1 MSKRSVLRIQNL
13 CDFFGHRVLLLSL
26 LALFGAAQIAQ
37 GQGTDLVVNGS
48 FEADP
53 LPGDPGYTGVVTGWT
68 LGGSDLL
75 NNASGPFYQPANGPI
90 PEGSMVY
97 GHQGTGATSQTI
109 TGLSNGA
116 ICTLK
121 FYRNLR
127 VTAPMKLTV
136 LMGSHVLWGP
146 TRILTTN
153 PFVEETIT
161 FTYNSAWGNTLTFS
175 FTDAEG
181 DATIL
186 LDHVRLFVS
195 YTVTPSVTGGN
206 GTISPN
212 TPQTVNAGSNV
223 TFNMTPNAGYR
234 VSQVVVDGVRIDDPV
249 LSYTFNNVTANHT
262 INVSFTTPD
271 WPFSTAGYRDGWATF
286 GDIASWTVAGDVL
299 GYDIATTA
307 TDPMWGSQRL
317 TLPRANYRWLRVI
330 ARNATKCTGSLM
342 FWDDDTIGGFTGGY
356 QHGYPINPH
365 DTQMSE
371 YWVDLNAHALWMAAT
386 TIEQFRFDFPDS
398 APAGPLGNDGT
409 HVDVDRI
416 TLLPAASGPPAPQVT
431 SITRFNPATAGY
443 TNAAQVTWDVRF
455 NHTMTTVAANDVSF
469 TPTGTAS
476 GSIASVTAVGPT
488 WYRVTADVSGTGT
501 LRLNSVTG
509 GSGRDVAN
517 QAISTG
523 YTTGEVYSIDRNGP
537 SVAISA
543 PSVAITRNGPV
554 TFTVTYT
561 DSGSGFAASTLAP
574 GNITLNIGG
583 TAAGTIGVSGSG
595 NTRTVT
601 ISSISGTGTLG
612 ISIAA
617 GTATDTLGNTSP
629 AAGPSATFVVDNQP
643 PTTLCKN
650 VTVNLSAPTIGPDA
664 IDNGSTDNVA
674 IASRTINGGASA
686 SYTCTNLGTNTAT
699 LRVTDTMGN
708 FAECTA
714 TVTVVDDIS
723 PNAACKNATVNLSAP
738 TLAAAA
744 IDDGS
749 TDNCAISSM
758 LIDGAASR
766 TFTCANLGANTVT
779 LRVADAAGNF
789 DECTATVT
797 VVDDISP
804 TAACQDITVN
814 LSAPTIAA
822 AAVNDGSTDNCAITS
837 MLIDGAANRTFTCAN
852 LGANTVTLRVADAA
866 GNFDECTATV
876 TVVDNVL
883 PNALCK
889 DVTVNLSAPTLAA
902 ATIDNGSTDNCAITS
917 MLIDGVANRTF
928 TCANLGPNTVTL
940 RVADAV
946 GNFDECTATV
956 TVVDDISPV
965 AACKN
970 ITVNLSSPT
979 VAASAVDDGSSDN
992 CGITSRLINGT
1003 ASRTFTCANL
1013 GANVVTLR
1021 VMDAAGNFATCA
1033 STVTVVDDIVPTAVC
1048 RNVTVNLSA
1057 PTLAAA
1063 SVNNGSTDN
1072 CGVASILVDGAA
1084 SRTFTC
1090 ADLGPNTVTLS
1101 VSDAAGNTA
1110 TCPATVTVVDDIAP
1124 VAVCKDATVYL
1135 SSPTLL
1141 PAAIDD
1147 GSSDNCTLASMLVN
1161 GAASVTFTSGD
1172 VGIQSVTLRV
1182 LDGAGLFAEC
1192 TAQVTVVDD
1201 LPVEGEGEPPVEG
1214 EGEPPV
1220 EGEGEPVVEGEG
1232 EPPVEGE
1239 GEVVPEGEGEPAG
1252 LQVTADDTNIVLP
1265 IGDSVTLV
1273 TTVTGAQG
1281 TLSYQWYRI
1290 AEDDSL
1296 VVIPDANEVT
1306 YTLSDASPEDSGEY
1320 QCEVYD
1326 NVLGETAWSPRF
1338 MVLVT
1343 NGIPVAG
1350 IAGIALVS
1358 VLTAFAGMVSMRKRK

>member
-1 MSKRSVLRIQNL
+1 MSKKSVLRSRQRCGFSGL
-13 CDFFGHRVLLLSL
+13 RVILFSL
-26 LALFGAAQIAQ
+26 LALFGATQIAH
-37 GQGTDLVVNGS
+37 GQGTDLVVNGT
-48 FEADP
+48 FEANP
-53 LPGDPGYTGVVTGWT
+53 VPPYPGYTSTISGWT
-68 LGGSDLL
+68 LGGGDVL

-90 PEGSMVY
+90 PEGTMVY
-97 GHQGTGATSQTI
+97 GHQGTGATSQAI

-127 VTAPMKLTV
+127 VTSPMKLTV

-153 PFVEETIT
+153 PFVEETIN
-161 FTYNSAWGNTLTFS
+161 FTYDSAWGNTLTFS
-175 FTDAEG
+175 FTEAEG

-212 TPQTVNAGSNV
+212 TAQTVNAGSSV

-234 VSQVVVDGVRIDDPV
+234 VSQVLIDGARIDDPV
-249 LSYTFNNVTANHT
+249 LSYTFNNVYANHT

-299 GYDIATTA
+299 GYDIVTTA

-330 ARNATKCTGSLM
+330 ARNATKCTGSIL
-342 FWDDDTIGGFTGGY
+342 FWDDNTIGGFTGGY
-356 QHGYPINPH
+356 QHNYPINPH

-371 YWVDLNAHALWMAAT
+371 YWVDLNAQALWMAAT
-386 TIEQFRFDFPDS
+386 TIEQFRFDFPDN
-398 APAGPLGNDGT
+398 APSSPLGNDGT

-416 TLLPAASGPPAPQVT
+416 TLLPSASGPPAPQVT
-431 SITRFNPATAGY
+431 SITRYNPATAGY
-443 TNAAQVTWDVRF
+443 TNVAQVTWDVRF
-455 NHTMTTVAANDVSF
+455 NHTMTTVAANDFGF
-469 TPTGTAS
+469 TSTGTAS

-488 WYRVTADVSGTGT
+488 WYRVTVNVSGTGT
-501 LRLNSVTG
+501 LRLNSITG

-517 QAISTG
+517 QAITTG

-537 SVAISA
+537 TVTISA
-543 PSVAITRNGPV
+543 PSATITRNGPV

-561 DSGSGFAASTLAP
+561 DAGSGFAASTLAP

-583 TAAGTIGVSGSG
+583 SATGTIGVSGSG

-650 VTVNLSAPTIGPDA
+650 ITVNLTAPTIGPDA

-674 IASRTINGGASA
+674 IASRTINGAASA
-686 SYTCTNLGTNTAT
+686 TYTCANLGPNAAT

-708 FAECTA
+708 FSECTA
-714 TVTVVDDIS
+714 TVTVVDDL
-723 PNAACKNATVNLSAP
+723 PPDAVCKNVTVNLSAP
-738 TLAAAA
+738 TLAASAL
-744 IDDGS
+744 DDGS

-758 LIDGAASR
+758 LIDGAANR
-766 TFTCANLGANTVT
+766 TFTCANLGPNTVI

-797 VVDDISP
+797 VVDNISP
-804 TAACQDITVN
+804 NALCKNVSVN
-814 LSAPTIAA
+814 LSAPTLAA
-822 AAVNDGSTDNCAITS
+822 AAIDNGSTDNCAITS
-837 MLIDGAANRTFTCAN
+837 RLIDGAANRTFTCAD
-852 LGANTVTLRVADAA
+852 LGPNTVTLRVADAA

-876 TVVDNVL
+876 TVVDNIS

-889 DVTVNLSAPTLAA
+889 NATVNLSVPTLAA
-902 ATIDNGSTDNCAITS
+902 AQIDNGSTDNCAITS
-917 MLIDGVANRTF
+917 MLIDGAATRTF
-928 TCANLGPNTVTL
+928 TCANLGANTVTL
-940 RVADAV
+940 RVADGA

-965 AACKN
+965 AGCKD

-979 VAASAVDDGSSDN
+979 VAASAVDNGSSDN
-992 CGITSRLINGT
+992 CGITSRLING
-1003 ASRTFTCANL
+1003 AANRTFTCANL

-1021 VMDAAGNFATCA
+1021 VADAAGNFDECSATI
-1033 STVTVVDDIVPTAVC
+1033 TVVDDIAPVAVC

-1063 SVNNGSTDN
+1063 SINNGSTDN
-1072 CGVASILVDGAA
+1072 CAIASVLVDGAA
-1084 SRTFTC
+1084 STTFTC
-1090 ADLGPNTVTLS
+1090 ADLGPNTVMLS

-1124 VAVCKDATVYL
+1124 LAVCKDATVYL

-1141 PAAIDD
+1141 PSDIDD
-1147 GSSDNCTLASMLVN
+1147 GSNDNCAVASMLVN
-1161 GAASVTFTSGD
+1161 GAASVTFTSAD
-1172 VGIQSVTLRV
+1172 VGAQSVTLRV

-1201 LPVEGEGEPPVEG
+1201 I
-1214 EGEPPV
+1214 PV

-1239 GEVVPEGEGEPAG
+1239 GEVVPEGEGEPTG
-1252 LQVTADDTNIVLP
+1252 LQVTADETNVVLP

-1273 TTVTGAQG
+1273 ITVTGAQG

-1296 VVIPDANEVT
+1296 VVIPDATEVT
-1306 YTLSDASPEDSGEY
+1306 HELTDVSFEDSGEY

-1326 NVLGETAWSPRF
+1326 SVLGETAWSPRF
-1338 MVLVT
+1338 TVLVT
-1343 NGIPVAG
+1343 NGIPAAG

-1358 VLTAFAGMVSMRKRK
+1358 VLTAFAGIVSMRKRKR